1 MAFALMQYVASR
13 EVSMKHHKQLERR
26 TFTQDRFDILIK
38 RQKSGKATFNEL
50 TELDDIVNR
59 DPAIRESILEE
70 MQAVNDPPDPQ
81 KPDDTLSTPPIK
93 KLTLLDKIISF
104 ISRLFMA
111 TEVTDLNRAILS

>member
-1 MAFALMQYVASR
+1 
-13 EVSMKHHKQLERR
+13 MKFHKQLERR

-70 MQAVNDPPDPQ
+70 MQGLNDPPDVN
-81 KPDDTLSTPPIK
+81 DNNDTLVTASVK
-93 KLTLLDKIISF
+93 SQTLLDKIISF
-104 ISRLFMA
+104 LGRLFISNENDSL
-111 TEVTDLNRAILS
+111 TSGLLT

>member
-1 MAFALMQYVASR
+1 MQYIASR
-13 EVSMKHHKQLERR
+13 EVRMKHHKQLERR

-70 MQAVNDPPDPQ
+70 MQAVNEPPDIQ
-81 KPDDTLSTPPIK
+81 KPDDTLSIPPIK
-93 KLTLLDKIISF
+93 RLSLLDKIIAF

-111 TEVTDLNRAILS
+111 TGGSDLNQAILS